1 MYISH
6 EKLGFSIFHVS
17 ILVFGGCMLNYI
29 GNYEFPF
36 PRLGCVSFVEGQFLQ
51 VLPSVPRLGKHCQDG
66 AHEDAGWLSAVDV
79 EVCRILFFFLYFC
92 GKLIHFWK
100 VLFFFFC
107 FLGWIWMNTIDILR
121 ITMYSILV
129 TLRESN
135 FDFNQQGFDEDF
147 QLTAWKKSRPPQLRS
162 QRGLCKNNFSD
173 NARWELM
180 ETSRRAE
187 VGKSTFSQVTL
198 SLDQLKLK
206 WMFLRFQNHFSIS
219 PINMWISCVF
229 KSCVRCVRVG
239 GTQQNVHISRSLQ
252 DVSKLSMASSL
263 QSHCQLSLIRFLVVL
278 VRRKCCN
285 RIHCPDSIL
294 QHTIIP
300 PPCSLP
306 KPYEM
311 YLSLTGNCLQRNH
324 QHYPSII
331 QNIHIVSYNLV

>member
-1 MYISH
+1 
-6 EKLGFSIFHVS
+6 
-17 ILVFGGCMLNYI
+17 MLNYI

-36 PRLGCVSFVEGQFLQ
+36 PRLGCASFVEGQFLQ

-121 ITMYSILV
+121 CVLYWSLFVNPTLILISKV
-129 TLRESN
+129 
-135 FDFNQQGFDEDF
+135 
-147 QLTAWKKSRPPQLRS
+147 LTKISSWPPEKNPGLRS
-162 QRGLCKNNFSD
+162 WDPRGDF
-173 NARWELM
+173 ART
-180 ETSRRAE
+180 TSQTMPGGNWWRWVAE
-187 VGKSTFSQVTL
+187 
-198 SLDQLKLK
+198 LKLESRLSQKSHCPWTNWK

-239 GTQQNVHISRSLQ
+239 GTQQNVRISRSLQ

-263 QSHCQLSLIRFLVVL
+263 QSHCQLSLIRLLVVL

-311 YLSLTGNCLQRNH
+311 YLSLTGNCLQLNH